1 MHGEKSIIPNSLPPF
16 TFQQVDLSFIEFRAL
31 PGPEGRALRGKTIG
45 SVISDFGFLVFLD
58 HLQN

>member
-1 MHGEKSIIPNSLPPF
+1 VSNWINNQLDNTCLYLRIEA
-16 TFQQVDLSFIEFRAL
+16 LSFIEFRAL

-45 SVISDFGFLVFLD
+45 SVISNFGFLVFLD